1 MATTHTQ
8 PETTTA
14 SRAQIEIAPNPSFI
28 DEDVTICVH
37 GVAPGVRVTLR
48 AEVKD
53 DADRIWEARGT
64 YVADA
69 AGSVNL
75 ARQKSLGGTYR
86 GRDAMGLFWSM
97 KLEAAAHGGRAT
109 FRKDSSAADTVALT
123 AEIAGQTIATCK
135 LDRRWLAPGTQIR
148 DAGEDANGEGVAG
161 RLFIPPGR
169 EPHPVVIVLGG
180 SGGGYD
186 LDKAAVL
193 ARHGFA
199 TLSLAYFGM
208 PGLPPWLHR
217 VPLEYFARA
226 LAWLDGQPE
235 VDARRIGVLGVSR
248 GAELALLLSSTF
260 PEICAVAAY
269 APSAVAWG
277 SGGRDKATGEII
289 PCWTRGG
296 EAVPFAPLPL
306 RGFMAR
312 SAVPVGLLRRPVK
325 FRNLFFMALRN
336 RNAIKRAQI
345 PVEQTHG
352 PILLISGGDDHV
364 WPASRM
370 AEMIC
375 ARLRAR
381 NFSHSVEHLHYP
393 KAGHELR
400 YPFLPT
406 TARTTRPAGFK
417 FPISFGGTA
426 EADAEAQRDA
436 WRRALAFFHNSL

>member
-37 GVAPGVRVTLR
+37 EVAPGVRVTLR
-48 AEVKD
+48 AEIKD

-69 AGSVNL
+69 AGSVNV
-75 ARQKSLGGTYR
+75 ASQKSLGGTYR
-86 GRDAMGLFWSM
+86 GCDAMGLFWSM

-109 FRKDSSAADTVALT
+109 FRKDSPAADTVALT
-123 AEIAGQTIATCK
+123 AEIDGRVIATCR
-135 LDRRWLAPGTQIR
+135 LDRRWLAPDTQIR

-260 PEICAVAAY
+260 PEIRAVAH
-269 APSAVAWG
+269 
-277 SGGRDKATGEII
+277 T
-289 PCWTRGG
+289 
-296 EAVPFAPLPL
+296 
-306 RGFMAR
+306 
-312 SAVPVGLLRRPVK
+312 
-325 FRNLFFMALRN
+325 
-336 RNAIKRAQI
+336 
-345 PVEQTHG
+345 
-352 PILLISGGDDHV
+352 
-364 WPASRM
+364 
-370 AEMIC
+370 
-375 ARLRAR
+375 
-381 NFSHSVEHLHYP
+381 
-393 KAGHELR
+393 
-400 YPFLPT
+400 
-406 TARTTRPAGFK
+406 
-417 FPISFGGTA
+417 
-426 EADAEAQRDA
+426 
-436 WRRALAFFHNSL
+436 RRAP